1 MLKLAFLMGMMLSF
15 ESIASSCN
23 VQNIEGVIELL
34 NQAPLEKQ
42 YKEAHTQLANL
53 RYEDSIRKIRPE
65 VSAGIDIDKD
75 NSSNKEITA
84 AIMFNVTDYAKQGL
98 LKKISDS
105 ERNLMRSDFEKDYKG
120 RLSEVA
126 LSLFKVSQ
134 NYFFKDRLNGLI
146 ETLNSS
152 ESVYKSRPIRS
163 RDEEIILSSLS
174 LLKSNLL
181 LKRSRIED
189 QIFEDQLNL
198 KKWAGIDC
206 SVDYKTLTT
215 IVKNLKLENFNDEN
229 LITLKD
235 LKIKN
240 ELVQNSTEY
249 DAIRTFN
256 NFKIGPSFSRERIDS
271 INEYRFGV
279 AVSFDLPSFSNAN
292 GEYVEQ
298 ARKISALESERGNR
312 DALFNKEI
320 LIQRFTKNSQALQLM
335 PTFEKLDQDIKRIKK
350 SFETGSISPLTYLEA
365 YRSHVDFLET
375 AEELRASVFESYFK
389 LRGLYVENNNI

>member
-15 ESIASSCN
+15 ESIASTCN

-134 NYFFKDRLNGLI
+134 NHFFKDRLNGLI

-152 ESVYKSRPIRS
+152 ESVYK
-163 RDEEIILSSLS
+163 
-174 LLKSNLL
+174 
-181 LKRSRIED
+181 
-189 QIFEDQLNL
+189 
-198 KKWAGIDC
+198 
-206 SVDYKTLTT
+206 
-215 IVKNLKLENFNDEN
+215 
-229 LITLKD
+229 
-235 LKIKN
+235 
-240 ELVQNSTEY
+240 
-249 DAIRTFN
+249 
-256 NFKIGPSFSRERIDS
+256 
-271 INEYRFGV
+271 
-279 AVSFDLPSFSNAN
+279 
-292 GEYVEQ
+292 
-298 ARKISALESERGNR
+298 
-312 DALFNKEI
+312 
-320 LIQRFTKNSQALQLM
+320 
-335 PTFEKLDQDIKRIKK
+335 
-350 SFETGSISPLTYLEA
+350 
-365 YRSHVDFLET
+365 
-375 AEELRASVFESYFK
+375 
-389 LRGLYVENNNI
+389 